1 MAVGSALSTELTEK
15 GWGVVH
21 STKYNDLSYNESYA
35 TSAKTVKSI
44 LSEYDSVKIAIDLH
58 RDGQSLKTEQ
68 AKKTVHDKYT
78 TEINGETVAKFF
90 LVVGQRN
97 QNVGELKRQAEE
109 ITALAEK
116 KYPGLVCP
124 VVTKQYGRF
133 NQYMSENG
141 LLIEIGNNATST
153 KEALATSKYVAE
165 ILDEYYSNIK

>member
-1 MAVGSALSTELTEK
+1 MAVGNVLSTELTEK

-21 STKYNDLSYNESYA
+21 STKYNDLSYNEAYA
-35 TSAKTVKSI
+35 TSSKTIKSI
-44 LSEYDSVKIAIDLH
+44 LSKYDSVKISIDLH

-68 AKKTVHDKYT
+68 AKKIAHDKYT
-78 TEINGETVAKFF
+78 TEINGEKFAKFF

-97 QNVGELKRQAEE
+97 ANVGELKRQAEG
-109 ITALAEK
+109 ITSLAEK

-133 NQYMSENG
+133 NQYIADNG

-153 KEALATSKYVAE
+153 KEAEATCKYVAE
-165 ILDEYYSNIK
+165 ILDEYYSEFK